1 MNNSFHFAKPVIRIK
16 SFVLQKA
23 IASRISLPVGQSIK
37 MEHLVRWIIL
47 EFHSTFLELFPR
59 FTNAN
64 QVDTA
69 FSKSTM
75 ILHLSTL
82 FLSFIHPVYTDFI
95 VNQPL
100 NHLLLLLQIYIF
112 HLLLLECIRITGL
125 RRR

>member
-1 MNNSFHFAKPVIRIK
+1 MLNLLSVSSRLSCRKPC
-16 SFVLQKA
+16 
-23 IASRISLPVGQSIK
+23 ASRISLPVGQSIK